1 MVVCLCAKSLQ
12 SCLTLCDPMGCSPP
26 GSSVC
31 GISRQEY
38 WSGLSCCPPADLLF
52 KEIKPRS
59 LMSPSLA
66 GSLPLVPTS
75 SKTFSSPQRKTLY
88 TLSSHFSFYP
98 PPSPWQPQLT
108 FCLYEFIYY
117 RLFILLAYVT
127 FCVWLLSLSI
137 MFLKFNHITAVISTS
152 FPFMVK

>member
-1 MVVCLCAKSLQ
+1 MQ
-12 SCLTLCDPMGCSPP
+12 SHCSPVRLFVTP
-26 GSSVC
+26 CSVAHQAPLSM
-31 GISRQEY
+31 GFSRQEY
-38 WSGLSCCPPADLLF
+38 WSGLSCSPPGDLF

-66 GSLPLVPTS
+66 GSLPLVSPS
-75 SKTFSSPQRKTLY
+75 SKTFSSPQKKTLY
-88 TLSSHFSFYP
+88 TLSSHSSFYP

-108 FCLYEFIYY
+108 FCLYEFICY

-152 FPFMVK
+152 FLFMVK